1 MTETRGGST
10 PRQAP
15 ESLYDVTTDF
25 SALNAPNSARPA
37 SNSGAYQA
45 ALAGYGLQ
53 PGATQYG
60 ATPTTGSGYAPT
72 GEAYLAGTVYFGHG
86 SASLSS
92 AEQAQISQLA
102 REAERSGAIV
112 RILGH
117 ASSRTADMELPLHER
132 VNFKVSEQ
140 RAAAIAKVM
149 VQAGLPADRV
159 YVEALADTAP
169 AYYEIMPS
177 GEAGNRR
184 AEILFQY

>member
-1 MTETRGGST
+1 
-10 PRQAP
+10 
-15 ESLYDVTTDF
+15 
-25 SALNAPNSARPA
+25 
-37 SNSGAYQA
+37 
-45 ALAGYGLQ
+45 
-53 PGATQYG
+53 
-60 ATPTTGSGYAPT
+60 
-72 GEAYLAGTVYFGHG
+72 
-86 SASLSS
+86 
-92 AEQAQISQLA
+92 
-102 REAERSGAIV
+102 
-112 RILGH
+112 
-117 ASSRTADMELPLHER
+117 MELPLHER